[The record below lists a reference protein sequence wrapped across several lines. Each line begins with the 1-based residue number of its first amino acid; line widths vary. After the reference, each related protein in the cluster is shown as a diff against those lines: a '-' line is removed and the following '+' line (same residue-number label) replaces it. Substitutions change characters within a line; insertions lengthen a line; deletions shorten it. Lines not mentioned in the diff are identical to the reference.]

1 MDEIRKAVP
10 WPLLDISTI
19 GCKTYM
25 VLPGITFSYKL
36 KKNGT
41 EQVLAN
47 FSGHRVSYRGKDRIV
62 DIFVETLKDFVS
74 SEEKRTGNTEIVGRL
89 LKNIGDLEKERDEYK
104 RKYEMAKGAIE
115 FAPGSEEYEN
125 AKKRFYENV

>member
-1 MDEIRKAVP
+1 MDEIRQAVP
-10 WPLLDISTI
+10 WPLLNISTI

-25 VLPGITFSYKL
+25 VLPGITFSHKL
-36 KKNGT
+36 KKDGT

-47 FSGHRVSYRGKDRIV
+47 FSGKQVSYQGKDNIG
-62 DIFVETLKDFVS
+62 IFVRTLKKLILM
-74 SEEKRTGNTEIVGRL
+74 EEKRTGNSEIVGRL

-115 FAPGSEEYEN
+115 FAPGSEEYED
-125 AKKRFYENV
+125 AKKRFYENA

>member
-36 KKNGT
+36 KKTGQNRFWRTFLGIGFLIGERT
-41 EQVLAN
+41 EL
-47 FSGHRVSYRGKDRIV
+47 SISLSRR
-62 DIFVETLKDFVS
+62 
-74 SEEKRTGNTEIVGRL
+74 
-89 LKNIGDLEKERDEYK
+89 
-104 RKYEMAKGAIE
+104 
-115 FAPGSEEYEN
+115 
-125 AKKRFYENV
+125 